1 MACCGVDVSRV
12 WSLSV
17 RQRSTY
23 PVLKIWQER
32 SFFWN
37 QPKIFPPHW
46 AVRYLLVG
54 LGERGWFSQLS
65 SVMIG
70 RPKAWDFTQQNT
82 VEQKANYRKDQR
94 ETVVSVIREY
104 NETIPIVQNVDFGHT
119 DPQIVLPIGR
129 KATLSPKRNIISLDY
144 S

>member
-1 MACCGVDVSRV
+1 M
-12 WSLSV
+12 
-17 RQRSTY
+17 
-23 PVLKIWQER
+23 
-32 SFFWN
+32 
-37 QPKIFPPHW
+37 
-46 AVRYLLVG
+46 LVG

-65 SVMIG
+65 GVMIG

-104 NETIPIVQNVDFGHT
+104 NETILIVQNVDFGHT
-119 DPQIVLPIGR
+119 DPQIVLPVGR